1 MTRHTWAKAGIGY
14 TKSMISLDELKRID
28 PNLKKYSDTE
38 LEKIR
43 ALLYSLGQLAI
54 ESFLDSKSVS
64 TISPKGIAIEKDFV
78 PNLPK

>member
-1 MTRHTWAKAGIGY
+1 
-14 TKSMISLDELKRID
+14 MISLDELKRID

-54 ESFLDSKSVS
+54 ESFLDNKSVS

-78 PNLPK
+78 SNLPK